1 MARDRAGLDQAVDRA
16 LSSTANP
23 GITLRIA
30 DGHAPARYRALFEQ
44 AGRIHIPGF
53 LEAEAARSLHE
64 RIAAIADWRL
74 FVNDKDRTA
83 QLSMRDLDALGAR
96 QCQEM
101 ALRIQR
107 DAQTGFQFQYL
118 QHNLSDAGEP
128 YAGSDPVGGAL
139 VAFLN
144 SPAFIGFAREV
155 CGDDAIAYAD
165 GQISRYE
172 PGHFLT
178 RHNDLRPRLGRR
190 VAYVINLTPHWRVE
204 WGGVLEFL
212 DADGHVSAGYV
223 PAFNAI
229 NLFRVPQMHHVS
241 SVAPFAGAPR
251 LSITGWL
258 RAR

>member
-1 MARDRAGLDQAVDRA
+1 MDVELK
-16 LSSTANP
+16 SSPMLAQVP
-23 GITLRIA
+23 LRIA
-30 DGHAPARYRALFEQ
+30 AGHTLAHYRRAFET
-44 AGRIHIPGF
+44 AGRLHVPAF
-53 LEAEAARSLHE
+53 LEAEAARALHA
-64 RIAAIADWRL
+64 RIAAITDWRL
-74 FVNDKDRTA
+74 FVNDRDRTA

-128 YAGSDPVGGAL
+128 YAGSDAVGHGL

-144 SPAFIGFAREV
+144 SAEFLGFAREV
-155 CGDDAIAYAD
+155 CGDDSIAFAD
-165 GQISRYE
+165 GQISRFE

-178 RHNDLRPRLGRR
+178 RHNDLRPNLGRR
-190 VAYVINLTPHWRVE
+190 VAYVINLSPNWRVE

-212 DADGHVSAGYV
+212 GDDGHVAAGYV

-229 NLFRVPQMHHVS
+229 NLFRIPQMHHVS
-241 SVAPFAGAPR
+241 SIAPFAGAPR